1 MRKQTQSRGMFLALF
16 VSIVSLVLLA
26 ACAGESGKPGLPGN
40 PGAPGN
46 PGLPGPQG
54 PAGPPGP
61 PGQPG
66 LPGLPGN
73 PGEPGLPGDAGYPGP
88 AGEQGDPG
96 VSPGASVS
104 TDTVAYLDGGLTIRG
119 AGFQP
124 FERIAV
130 YFDMQGSKKD
140 ANLGF
145 ADANGGGAWVVT
157 LDAPLTDIS
166 GVGNNV
172 DRLLALD
179 AVTLA
184 ARGVEGSAGS
194 AAVVVQSSKPAPV
207 IRPAPPAVAVGV
219 SLTAGCVVSGS
230 DITLLGAG
238 FKAGEAV
245 NAFALA
251 GVSGADKAPKRT
263 SIGSSPANDNGAVK
277 IVTTI
282 TLDAGL
288 YSAAAYGI
296 RGSEATAPLHVVG
309 DKC

>member
-1 MRKQTQSRGMFLALF
+1 
-16 VSIVSLVLLA
+16 
-26 ACAGESGKPGLPGN
+26 
-40 PGAPGN
+40 
-46 PGLPGPQG
+46 
-54 PAGPPGP
+54 
-61 PGQPG
+61 
-66 LPGLPGN
+66 
-73 PGEPGLPGDAGYPGP
+73 
-88 AGEQGDPG
+88 
-96 VSPGASVS
+96 
-104 TDTVAYLDGGLTIRG
+104 
-119 AGFQP
+119 
-124 FERIAV
+124 
-130 YFDMQGSKKD
+130 MQGSKKD

-194 AAVVVQSSKPAPV
+194 AAVVVHSSKPAPV
-207 IRPAPPAVAVGV
+207 IRPAAPAVAVGV

-230 DITLLGAG
+230 ELTLLGAG
-238 FKAGEAV
+238 FVAGEAV
-245 NAFALA
+245 NAFALT